1 VNTVIAF
8 GLPEEGKEGFNILS
22 SRTNICFYGRALQLM
37 FACYNKADE
46 PKTGP

>member
-1 VNTVIAF
+1 
-8 GLPEEGKEGFNILS
+8 
-22 SRTNICFYGRALQLM
+22 M